1 MNSFMVISVPS
12 FFTELI
18 SNLEKG
24 IKLKK
29 GLPSLKN
36 AFVDVAK
43 KTYYWD
49 QKFFPVLNQL
59 SPLDQTKWSRPFNR

>member
-29 GLPSLKN
+29 GLPSLKI

-43 KTYYWD
+43 KNLLLGPKVFSGVEST
-49 QKFFPVLNQL
+49 
-59 SPLDQTKWSRPFNR
+59 